1 VNVSKIS
8 FNEALSLTFANVT
21 RLGSVLIPVMNSVGR
36 TAAEDVA
43 ALVDSPSVDAS
54 IKDGYAVV
62 SNDVKHASVTN
73 PVTLEVI
80 GSLGA
85 GENSHVSVK
94 RGKAIRVLSGA
105 PIPDG
110 CDAVLADEFAQSENR
125 SVTAVAD
132 AHPGRNILF
141 KGVDVKAG
149 ETLVIER
156 QEITPPV
163 VGLLVAGGVS
173 EIKVARL
180 PRVGLLATGDEVL
193 MPGRQI
199 EKGKLYAS
207 NLALQQA
214 WLTSRSIP
222 TVARI
227 ANDSFNDLTRVVES
241 MLSEIDVIITSGGAW
256 KGDRDLVIS
265 VLESLGWKRI
275 FHKIKL
281 GPGKAIGMG
290 ILNGKAIFC
299 LPGGPPSNEAA
310 FLLIAFPAV
319 CRIAGHE
326 GSPFMR
332 LTGRLES
339 EITGQKTWTQVIHC
353 TIKKQGNEFHLTP
366 LEMKRRLV
374 SMARAQA
381 IVLIPEGIEKIP
393 AGSEVDFILL

>member
-1 VNVSKIS
+1 MSKIG
-8 FNEALSLTFANVT
+8 FNEALSLALANVN
-21 RLGSVLIPVMNSVGR
+21 RLGSELIPVMNSVGR
-36 TAAEDVA
+36 TAAENVA

-62 SNDVKHASVTN
+62 SNDVKHASPTN

-80 GSLGA
+80 GSLDA
-85 GENSHVSVK
+85 GENSHISVK
-94 RGKAIRVLSGA
+94 RGKAIRILSGA
-105 PIPDG
+105 PIPEG
-110 CDAVLADEFAQSENR
+110 CDAVLADEFAQSENT
-125 SVTAVAD
+125 SVMAVAD

-141 KGVDVKAG
+141 KGVDVAAG
-149 ETLVIER
+149 ETLVKEG
-156 QEITPPV
+156 QELTPQV

-173 EIKVARL
+173 EIKVARR
-180 PRVGLLATGDEVL
+180 PRAGLLATGDEVL

-199 EKGKLYAS
+199 EEGKLYAS

-222 TVARI
+222 TISRI
-227 ANDSFNDLTRVVES
+227 ANDSFNDLTRAVES
-241 MLSEIDVIITSGGAW
+241 MLPETDVIITSGGAW
-256 KGDRDLVIS
+256 KGARDLVIS
-265 VLESLGWKRI
+265 VLESLGWKQI

-290 ILNGKAIFC
+290 ILDGKPIFC

-319 CRIAGHE
+319 CKIAGHQ

-332 LTGRLES
+332 ITGRLVS
-339 EITGQKTWTQVIHC
+339 EISGQETWTQVVHC
-353 TIKKQGNEFHLTP
+353 LVTKQGNEFRLTP

-374 SMARAQA
+374 SMARTQA

-393 AGSEVDFILL
+393 AGSELDFILL

>member
-1 VNVSKIS
+1 MSKIS
-8 FNEALSLTFANVT
+8 FKEALSLALENVT
-21 RLGSVLIPVMNSVGR
+21 RLGSELIPVMNSVGR
-36 TAAEDVA
+36 AAAENVA

-54 IKDGYAVV
+54 MKDGYAVV
-62 SNDVKHASVTN
+62 SNDVEHASPTN
-73 PVTLEVI
+73 PVTLEAI
-80 GSLGA
+80 GSLGP
-85 GENSHVSVK
+85 GENSHISVK
-94 RGKAIRVLSGA
+94 RGKAIRILSGA
-105 PIPDG
+105 PIPEG

-141 KGVDVKAG
+141 KGIDVEVG
-149 ETLVIER
+149 ETLVIDGR
-156 QEITPPV
+156 EITPQV

-173 EIKVARL
+173 EIKVTRR

-193 MPGRQI
+193 MPGRPI
-199 EKGKLYAS
+199 EAGKLYAS

-222 TVARI
+222 SVSIT
-227 ANDSFNDLTRVVES
+227 ANDSFNDLTRTVES
-241 MLSEIDVIITSGGAW
+241 MLLETDVIITSGGAW
-256 KGDRDLVIS
+256 KGDRDLIIS
-265 VLESLGWKRI
+265 VFESLGWKQI
-275 FHKIKL
+275 FHRVKL

-290 ILNGKAIFC
+290 ILNGKTIFC

-319 CRIAGHE
+319 CKISGHE

-332 LTGRLES
+332 ITGRLES
-339 EITGQKTWTQVIHC
+339 EISGQETWTQVVHC
-353 TIKKQGNEFHLTP
+353 LLTKQGNEFRLTP

-374 SMARAQA
+374 SMARTQA
-381 IVLIPEGIEKIP
+381 IVLIPEGIERIP